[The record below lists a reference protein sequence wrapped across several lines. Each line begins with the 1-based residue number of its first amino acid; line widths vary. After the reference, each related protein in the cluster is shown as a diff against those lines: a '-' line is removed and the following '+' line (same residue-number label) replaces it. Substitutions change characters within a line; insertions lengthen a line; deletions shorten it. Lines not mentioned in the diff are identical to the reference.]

1 MPYRTALITGASRG
15 IGLGLTKELLATG
28 ATVVATVRSA
38 SNGLSELAANA
49 GGRLHIVQLDT
60 GSSASITACV
70 EGLKKQ
76 FQHFDLVVN
85 NAGILEEIRPFGE
98 VKEQEL
104 LNAFQVNAIGP
115 FLLTQQLRAAGLI
128 GQPGTVIA
136 NISSIVGSIGT
147 SVFNEVR
154 AYAYRASKAALN
166 SLTRFSDMA
175 LASEGISCVAIHPG
189 YVKTDIN
196 KGAGFISVEE
206 SATGIL
212 QVLDSGKDLHG
223 RFYAYDGEELP
234 W

>member
-76 FQHFDLVVN
+76 FQHFDVRADFVGSLPLTMRSRQQHVICGSPAGLRHGCAVRRRQWQFPKVVLNCSPGSSRHQGRCCSAASSTFWHSPRGPPVSASLSRMLQLVVN

-104 LNAFQVNAIGP
+104 LNAFQVWGEGGGRGRGP
-115 FLLTQQLRAAGLI
+115 GVHGALRSE
-128 GQPGTVIA
+128 QP
-136 NISSIVGSIGT
+136 SP
-147 SVFNEVR
+147 
-154 AYAYRASKAALN
+154 
-166 SLTRFSDMA
+166 
-175 LASEGISCVAIHPG
+175 CH
-189 YVKTDIN
+189 
-196 KGAGFISVEE
+196 
-206 SATGIL
+206 
-212 QVLDSGKDLHG
+212 
-223 RFYAYDGEELP
+223 
-234 W
+234 